1 MDEEKQREIEEFQ
14 EKNLDNTEGWWTHEK
29 TLNDR
34 HRKQRKLTGIDQLKQ
49 EIIQTRMLSHEYGL
63 KAIQDKIQG
72 LQDERT
78 AILLAPMNKKEF
90 LKEVKDL
97 THLRKKEALMEF
109 VFMPLAAK
117 KEGNLG
123 PRLESGGIFP
133 ERKIW
138 DLLYLAISDED
149 LEAVVAGLPDTGLSK
164 VERQAKVK
172 EINAEIER
180 LTTLLNKELEKAKK
194 DLKERNV
201 IE

>member
-1 MDEEKQREIEEFQ
+1 MDEERREIKEFQ
-14 EKNLDNTEGWWTHEK
+14 EKNLDNAEGWWTHEK

-34 HRKQRKLTGIDQLKQ
+34 NRKRRRLAETGHLKQ

-63 KAIQDKIQG
+63 NAIQDKIQG

-90 LKEVKDL
+90 LKEAKDL
-97 THLRKKEALMEF
+97 IHLRKKEALNEF
-109 VFMPLAAK
+109 VFMPLATK

-123 PRLESGGIFP
+123 PRLESTGIFP
-133 ERKIW
+133 ERRIW

-164 VERQAKVK
+164 AERKAKVK
-172 EINAEIER
+172 EINTEIEG
-180 LTTLLNKELEKAKK
+180 LTTLLNEELGKAKK
-194 DLKERNV
+194 DLKERNL